1 MGASGS
7 VEKVVEALRRI
18 YPGASLELVF
28 HNPFQLLMAVILS
41 AQCTD
46 ERVNQ
51 VTRLLF
57 SKCPTPQDILALPQ
71 EELEEILRPTGFFRN
86 KAKAIRG
93 CCRELVE
100 RYGGRVPQ
108 SLEELVRLPGVGRKT
123 AAMVLGNAFGIQEGI
138 AVDTHVQ
145 RVAQRLGL
153 TSAKTPE
160 KIEADLMRLLPKD
173 DWTWFSNALILH
185 GRRVCKARKPSCGAC
200 ALSPWC
206 PYPEKE

>member
-57 SKCPTPQDILALPQ
+57 SRCAGPQDILALPP

-160 KIEADLMRLLPKD
+160 KIETDLMRLLPKD

>member
-160 KIEADLMRLLPKD
+160 KIETDLMRLLPKD

>member
-1 MGASGS
+1 M
-7 VEKVVEALRRI
+7 
-18 YPGASLELVF
+18 
-28 HNPFQLLMAVILS
+28 
-41 AQCTD
+41 
-46 ERVNQ
+46 
-51 VTRLLF
+51 
-57 SKCPTPQDILALPQ
+57 
-71 EELEEILRPTGFFRN
+71 
-86 KAKAIRG
+86 
-93 CCRELVE
+93 E

-206 PYPEKE
+206 PYPEKQ